1 MKIFE
6 TKQAL
11 QDFIDEHRSKN
22 DLIGFV
28 PTMGAL
34 HEGHL
39 SLIEKSKEQ
48 SAVTVC
54 SIFINPTQFND
65 PKDFE
70 KYPKTINED
79 LQKLELAGCEAV
91 FLPSVSEMYPD
102 GMHQLPHYPLGRL
115 EELWEGA
122 HRPGHFQGVCVI
134 VHRLLEA
141 VRPDLLFMGSK
152 DFQQVA
158 VIRQL
163 LAQYSFEP
171 TIELISCETVR
182 EASGLAMSSR
192 NVRLSPEQKIQA
204 LAIYHGFDTI
214 QKAIKEQIT
223 CSTKELERQFAQQL
237 LDAGFESVDYIA
249 FADPKSLEPIIDL
262 SQTFVVLVAA
272 FIGGVRLIDNQLF
285 PHELFKRV

>member
-6 TKQAL
+6 TKLTL
-11 QDFIDEHRSKN
+11 QDFIDECRSKN
-22 DLIGFV
+22 ASIGFV

-34 HEGHL
+34 HEGHM
-39 SLIEKSKEQ
+39 SLIKKSKE
-48 SAVTVC
+48 SGAITVC
-54 SIFINPTQFND
+54 SIFVNPTQFND

-70 KYPKTINED
+70 KYPKTIQED
-79 LQKLELAGCEAV
+79 LENLEKAGCELV
-91 FLPSVSEMYPD
+91 FLPSVAEMYPQ
-102 GMHQLPHYPLGRL
+102 GMNQLPQYPLGRL

-141 VRPDLLFMGSK
+141 VRPDILFMGSK

-158 VIRQL
+158 VIQHL
-163 LAQYSFEP
+163 IANYSFEP
-171 TIELISCETVR
+171 PIKLISCETIR

-192 NVRLSPEQKIQA
+192 NVRLSEEQKKQA
-204 LAIYHGFDTI
+204 LAIYQGFDIIRTALAKQAQVSI
-214 QKAIKEQIT
+214 AN
-223 CSTKELERQFAQQL
+223 LEKNFEQQL
-237 LDAGFESVDYIA
+237 LDAGFDSVDYIA
-249 FADPKSLEPIIDL
+249 FADPNTLEPITDL

-285 PHELFKRV
+285 THELFKRV

>member
-6 TKQAL
+6 TKLAL
-11 QDFIDEHRSKN
+11 QDFIDECRSKN
-22 DLIGFV
+22 ASIGFV

-34 HEGHL
+34 HEGHM
-39 SLIEKSKEQ
+39 SLIKKSKE
-48 SAVTVC
+48 SGAITVC
-54 SIFINPTQFND
+54 SIFVNPTQFND

-70 KYPKTINED
+70 KYPKTIQED
-79 LQKLELAGCEAV
+79 LEKLEIAGCELV
-91 FLPSVSEMYPD
+91 FLPSVAEMYPQ
-102 GMHQLPHYPLGRL
+102 GMNQLPQYPLGRL

-141 VRPDLLFMGSK
+141 VRPDILFMGSK

-158 VIRQL
+158 VIQHL
-163 LAQYSFEP
+163 IANYSFEP
-171 TIELISCETVR
+171 PIKLISCETIR

-192 NVRLSPEQKIQA
+192 NVRLSEEQKKQA
-204 LAIYHGFDTI
+204 LAIYQGFDIIRTALAKQAQVSI
-214 QKAIKEQIT
+214 AT
-223 CSTKELERQFAQQL
+223 LEKNFEQQL
-237 LDAGFESVDYIA
+237 LDAGFDSVDYIA
-249 FADPKSLEPIIDL
+249 FADPNTLEPITDL

-285 PHELFKRV
+285 THELFKRV

>member
-6 TKQAL
+6 TKLTL
-11 QDFIDEHRSKN
+11 QDFIDECRSKN
-22 DLIGFV
+22 ASIGFV

-34 HEGHL
+34 HEGHM
-39 SLIEKSKEQ
+39 SLIKKSKE
-48 SAVTVC
+48 SGAITVC
-54 SIFINPTQFND
+54 SIFVNPTQFND

-70 KYPKTINED
+70 KYPKTIQED
-79 LQKLELAGCEAV
+79 LEKLEKAGCELV
-91 FLPSVSEMYPD
+91 FLPSVAEMYPQ
-102 GMHQLPHYPLGRL
+102 GMNQLPQYPLGRL

-141 VRPDLLFMGSK
+141 VRPDILFMGSK

-158 VIRQL
+158 VIQHL
-163 LAQYSFEP
+163 IANYSFEP
-171 TIELISCETVR
+171 PIKLISCETIR

-192 NVRLSPEQKIQA
+192 NVRLSEEQKKQA
-204 LAIYHGFDTI
+204 LAIYQGFDIIRTALAKQAQVSI
-214 QKAIKEQIT
+214 AN
-223 CSTKELERQFAQQL
+223 LEKNFEQQL
-237 LDAGFESVDYIA
+237 LDAGFDSVDYIA
-249 FADPKSLEPIIDL
+249 FADPNTLEPITDL

-285 PHELFKRV
+285 THELFKRV

>member
-6 TKQAL
+6 TKLAL
-11 QDFIDEHRSKN
+11 QDFIDECRSKN
-22 DLIGFV
+22 ASIGFV

-34 HEGHL
+34 HEGHM
-39 SLIEKSKEQ
+39 SLIKKSKE
-48 SAVTVC
+48 SGAITVC
-54 SIFINPTQFND
+54 SIFVNPTQFND

-70 KYPKTINED
+70 KYPKTIQED
-79 LQKLELAGCEAV
+79 LEKLEKAGCELV
-91 FLPSVSEMYPD
+91 FLPSVAEMYPQ
-102 GMHQLPHYPLGRL
+102 GMNQLPQYPLGRL

-141 VRPDLLFMGSK
+141 VRPDILFMGSK

-158 VIRQL
+158 VIQHL
-163 LAQYSFEP
+163 VANYSFEP
-171 TIELISCETVR
+171 PIKLISCETIR

-192 NVRLSPEQKIQA
+192 NVRLSEEQKKQA
-204 LAIYHGFDTI
+204 LAIYQGFDIIRTALAKQAQVSI
-214 QKAIKEQIT
+214 AN
-223 CSTKELERQFAQQL
+223 LEKNFEQQL
-237 LDAGFESVDYIA
+237 LDAGFDSVDYIA
-249 FADPKSLEPIIDL
+249 FADPNTLEPITDL

-285 PHELFKRV
+285 THELFKRV

>member
-39 SLIEKSKEQ
+39 SLIEKSKKQ

-79 LQKLELAGCEAV
+79 LQKLESAGCEAV
-91 FLPSVSEMYPD
+91 CLPSVSEMYPD
-102 GMHQLPHYPLGRL
+102 GMHQ
-115 EELWEGA
+115 
-122 HRPGHFQGVCVI
+122 
-134 VHRLLEA
+134 
-141 VRPDLLFMGSK
+141 
-152 DFQQVA
+152 
-158 VIRQL
+158 
-163 LAQYSFEP
+163 
-171 TIELISCETVR
+171 
-182 EASGLAMSSR
+182 
-192 NVRLSPEQKIQA
+192 
-204 LAIYHGFDTI
+204 
-214 QKAIKEQIT
+214 
-223 CSTKELERQFAQQL
+223 
-237 LDAGFESVDYIA
+237 
-249 FADPKSLEPIIDL
+249 
-262 SQTFVVLVAA
+262 
-272 FIGGVRLIDNQLF
+272 
-285 PHELFKRV
+285 

>member
-6 TKQAL
+6 TKLAL
-11 QDFIDEHRSKN
+11 QDFIDECRSKN
-22 DLIGFV
+22 ASIGFV

-34 HEGHL
+34 HEGHM
-39 SLIEKSKEQ
+39 SLIKKSKE
-48 SAVTVC
+48 SGAITVC
-54 SIFINPTQFND
+54 SIFVNPTQFND

-70 KYPKTINED
+70 KYPKTIQED
-79 LQKLELAGCEAV
+79 LENLEKAGCELV
-91 FLPSVSEMYPD
+91 FLPSVAEMYPQ
-102 GMHQLPHYPLGRL
+102 GMNQLPQYPLGRL

-141 VRPDLLFMGSK
+141 VRPDILFMGSK

-158 VIRQL
+158 VIQHL
-163 LAQYSFEP
+163 IANYSFEP
-171 TIELISCETVR
+171 PIKLISCETIR

-192 NVRLSPEQKIQA
+192 NVRLSEEQKKQA
-204 LAIYHGFDTI
+204 LAIYQGFDIIRTALAKQAQVSI
-214 QKAIKEQIT
+214 AT
-223 CSTKELERQFAQQL
+223 LEKNFEQQL
-237 LDAGFESVDYIA
+237 LDAGFDSVDYIA
-249 FADPKSLEPIIDL
+249 FADPNTLEPITDL

-285 PHELFKRV
+285 THELFKRV